1 MTRLPRWASS
11 IRFRLSLAYALAVFT
26 AGSVLVAGL
35 YLWQVRQLDEPII
48 MQTRPVV
55 VVAGEDTFET
65 ELRVISQ
72 SDATAA
78 VLTQLERRAYRES
91 LNQLR
96 VASFWGLG
104 VLFVVAFG
112 SGWVLSGWTV
122 APMRRMAT
130 VARDISARDLS
141 ARIDL
146 VGPDDELKDLA
157 DTFDEMLDRLQNAF
171 EDQRR
176 FVQDTSHELRN
187 PLAVARTNLELVID
201 EPGATRDELADA
213 VRIAYGATGRLGG
226 IVDDLVAQARLGVPV
241 AARAPV
247 DLEALAADV
256 VAEQDGV
263 AAGRSVRVELGAPP
277 DAPVSVTGDEPAI
290 RRAVTNLVA
299 NAVRLSPEGETVTV
313 TLTRDG
319 SDAVV
324 AVTDRGPGIE
334 PADQARVFERFW
346 RGSDQGPGLGLGLS
360 IVRQVVERHGG
371 RVELNSEPGHGATF
385 RLRFPMAVAGPSGGV
400 HAAP

>member
-11 IRFRLSLAYALAVFT
+11 IRFRLSLAYSLAVFT
-26 AGSVLVAGL
+26 AGSILVAGL

-48 MQTRPVV
+48 MQSRPVV

-65 ELRVISQ
+65 ELRVISE

-78 VLTQLERRAYRES
+78 LLTQLERRAYRES

-122 APMRRMAT
+122 APLRRMAA
-130 VARDISARDLS
+130 VARDISGRDLS
-141 ARIDL
+141 GRIDL
-146 VGPDDELKDLA
+146 VGPDDELKALA
-157 DTFDEMLDRLQNAF
+157 DTFDEMLDRLQTAF

-187 PLAVARTNLELVID
+187 PLAVAQTNLELVVD

-226 IVDDLVAQARLGVPV
+226 IVDDLVAQARLGMPV
-241 AARAPV
+241 TARAPV
-247 DLEALAADV
+247 DLVALATDV
-256 VAEQDGV
+256 VAEQDRVSGT
-263 AAGRSVRVELGAPP
+263 RPVRVEAGDPP
-277 DAPVSVTGDEPAI
+277 GDPVVITGDEAAV
-290 RRAVTNLVA
+290 RRAITNLVA
-299 NAVRLSPEGETVTV
+299 NAVRLSPDGETVTV
-313 TLTRDG
+313 TVTRERG
-319 SDAVV
+319 DAVV
-324 AVTDRGPGIE
+324 AVADRGPGIDSE
-334 PADQARVFERFW
+334 DQARVFERFW
-346 RGSDQGPGLGLGLS
+346 RGSGQGPGLGLGLS

-371 RVELNSEPGHGATF
+371 RVELDSEPGQGATF
-385 RLRFPMAVAGPSGGV
+385 RLRFPLTVARPPAD
-400 HAAP
+400 AASAP